1 MNGDQNRDEQIPDAL
16 SAKLREVASKTAILV
31 PKSTDGEVLAQA
43 KAHFAQVSRERSKVV
58 RISWLAAA
66 ACVALLA
73 IFGLQHLERGRYD
86 RADIDH
92 NGRVDILDA
101 FALARRLQQGSQRGV
116 DINGDGV
123 VNKADVDAIASQAV
137 KWKGGV

>member
-1 MNGDQNRDEQIPDAL
+1 MNGDQNRNEQIPDAL
-16 SAKLREVASKTAILV
+16 TEKLREIVSKTAILV
-31 PKSTDGEVLAQA
+31 PKSIDGELLAQA

-73 IFGLQHLERGRYD
+73 IFGLQHLGQGRYE

-92 NGRVDILDA
+92 NGHVDILDA
-101 FALARRLQQGSQRGV
+101 FALARRIEQSPRHGV
-116 DINGDGV
+116 DVNKDGV
-123 VNKADVDAIASQAV
+123 VNKADVDAIAAQAV
-137 KWKGGV
+137 KLKKGV

>member
-16 SAKLREVASKTAILV
+16 GAKLREVASNKVVLV
-31 PKSTDGEVLAQA
+31 PPSIDAAVLSDA
-43 KAHFAQVSRERSKVV
+43 KAHFARIRRERRKVT

-73 IFGLQHLERGRYD
+73 LFGLRHLGQGRYE

-101 FALARRLQQGSQRGV
+101 FALARRIEQG
-116 DINGDGV
+116 
-123 VNKADVDAIASQAV
+123 
-137 KWKGGV
+137 

>member
-16 SAKLREVASKTAILV
+16 TEKLREVASKTTILV
-31 PKSTDGEVLAQA
+31 PSSIDQAVLSDA
-43 KAHFAQVSRERSKVV
+43 KTHFAQIRHERRKVT

-73 IFGLQHLERGRYD
+73 LFGLRYLGQGRYE

-101 FALARRLQQGSQRGV
+101 FALARRIEQSPRHGV
-116 DINGDGV
+116 DVNKDGV
-123 VNKADVDAIASQAV
+123 VNKADVDAIAAQAV
-137 KWKGGV
+137 KLKKGV

>member
-16 SAKLREVASKTAILV
+16 TEKLREVASKTTILV
-31 PKSTDGEVLAQA
+31 PSSIDQAVLSDV
-43 KAHFAQVSRERSKVV
+43 KTHFRQTRRERRQIT
-58 RISWLAAA
+58 RIAWLAAA

-73 IFGLQHLERGRYD
+73 LFGLRHLSQGRYE

-101 FALARRLQQGSQRGV
+101 FALARRIEQSPPHGV
-116 DINGDGV
+116 DINKDGL
-123 VNKADVDAIASQAV
+123 VNKADVDAIAAQAV
-137 KWKGGV
+137 KLKKGV